1 MQNKKIMKFLCF
13 KLHIP
18 YNSINYHKLCKRVHL
33 LPLKERRNISDI
45 TFVFKI
51 ASNQVDC
58 PELLRKIN
66 LNVTSMCIRYNPLLH
81 IPIVS
86 TNYKQN

>member
-58 PELLRKIN
+58 PELLSRIGAVYLIHLQNQFKCYLHVHKI
-66 LNVTSMCIRYNPLLH
+66 
-81 IPIVS
+81 
-86 TNYKQN
+86 